1 MSAAARRISFRVAI
15 VTAVVGLLVVTS
27 GFLLV
32 YGLSTGARSM
42 NRLKGEY
49 LDQIAD
55 TSVREVARLP
65 QTAAQVLRVQR
76 YRIETGFYQLSDP
89 MSVARGFAGALQ
101 TDPDILWVSYSEAAT
116 GRFIGA
122 HRITGDEFV
131 LNLSDPRVDRGV
143 PREYR
148 ADSGEAYVRTPP
160 ITEPYEPRTRDW
172 YLRGMAA
179 AGSVVWMPPYTFAE
193 GVKGITA
200 AMAVLGREGQVE
212 GVLTVDF
219 SLVGLQ
225 RFLGRIKLGRR
236 GVVALFD
243 SQGALLTGTVS
254 ARSEAAARAIESL
267 RRGAEPMDDA
277 VRHAEARVGGETWDV
292 AARSLALA
300 PGLQWIVAAA
310 LPDSDFMGAIYAGR
324 RRAVAIVLVFLAV
337 AVVVGFLLASGMAR
351 SLGRAT
357 QALDRAARF
366 EPGTV
371 SDKRSAIREVAQLE
385 DAVGRVTASLNSF
398 SRYAP
403 EEIVRDVVLSGRE
416 AILSGERRD
425 VTVLFSDL
433 RGFTAFAE
441 QIRPEEVVAI
451 LNDHFELLVGT
462 IVQHRGFVV
471 DFLGDAV
478 FAVFGAPEP
487 ATDHVEQAVACA
499 IEIQRARAA
508 RNTANRARGWPPL
521 EMGVG
526 IDTGPAVVGN
536 MGSARR
542 IKYGVVGHIVNT
554 AARIETLTVG
564 GQALVSDA
572 VRRALGDRLMADG
585 PMEAESKGVGATM
598 LIWEVLA
605 LRGETMLV
613 LPSAVHELPALSR
626 PLDATLRVYLG
637 KQLDKQSHAAR
648 VLRLGA
654 AGAELVS
661 QAPLALFSAVNLQ
674 LSDLAG
680 SGTIDG
686 IDGKVV
692 ELSEHDGAP
701 MAVVRF
707 TGVGWDARDRL
718 EALARGAGGAAASG
732 PRA

>member
-1 MSAAARRISFRVAI
+1 MSAAARRIPFRVAI

-32 YGLSTGARSM
+32 YGLSTGTRSM
-42 NRLKGEY
+42 NRLKGQY

-65 QTAAQVLRVQR
+65 QTATQVLRVQR
-76 YRIETGFYQLSDP
+76 YRIETGFYQLRDP
-89 MSVARGFAGALQ
+89 MSVAHAFAGALQ
-101 TDPDILWVSYSEAAT
+101 TDADILWVSYSEAAT

-122 HRITGDEFV
+122 NRIARDEIV
-131 LNLSDPRVDRGV
+131 LNVSDPNVNGGV

-148 ADSGEAYVRTPP
+148 ADSGAAYVRTPP
-160 ITEPYEPRTRDW
+160 LAQPYEPRTRDW
-172 YLRGMAA
+172 YLLGVAA
-179 AGSVVWMPPYTFAE
+179 AGNVVWTPPYTFAE
-193 GVKGITA
+193 GVRGITA
-200 AMAVLGREGQVE
+200 AMAVLDRQAHVQ
-212 GVLTVDF
+212 GVLTVDL
-219 SLVGLQ
+219 SLGGLQ
-225 RFLGRIKLGRR
+225 TFLGRIKIGRR

-243 SQGALLTGTVS
+243 SQGALVTGTAS
-254 ARSEAAARAIESL
+254 ARNEAAARVIESL
-267 RRGAEPMDDA
+267 RRGAQPMDDA
-277 VRHAEARVGGETWDV
+277 VHRAEARVAGETWDV
-292 AARSLALA
+292 AARSLVLA
-300 PGLQWIVAAA
+300 PGLNWTVAAA
-310 LPDSDFMGAIYAGR
+310 LPDRDFMGEIYAGR
-324 RRAVAIVLVFLAV
+324 RRAVLVVLVFLAV

-357 QALDRAARF
+357 RALDRAARF
-366 EPGTV
+366 ELDTV
-371 SDKRSAIREVAQLE
+371 SDRRSTIREVAQLE

-398 SRYAP
+398 ARYAP

-462 IVQHRGFVV
+462 ILQHRGFVV
-471 DFLGDAV
+471 DFLGDSV

-487 ATDHVEQAVACA
+487 AADHVEQAVACA

-508 RNTANRARGWPPL
+508 RNAANRARGWPPL

-526 IDTGPAVVGN
+526 IDTGSAVVGN

-585 PMEAESKGVGATM
+585 PMEAESKGIGATM

-605 LRGETMLV
+605 LRGERMLV
-613 LPSAVHELPALSR
+613 LPSAVHELPTLAR
-626 PLDATLRVYLG
+626 PLDATVRVYQG

-654 AGAELVS
+654 GGTELVS
-661 QAPLALFSAVNLQ
+661 QAPLALFSAVNVH
-674 LSDLAG
+674 LSDPAG
-680 SGTIDG
+680 SSTTDG

-692 ELSEHDGAP
+692 ALSEHDGAP
-701 MAVVRF
+701 IAVVRF
-707 TGVGWDARDRL
+707 TGIGWDARDRL
-718 EALARGAGGAAASG
+718 EALARGAGEAAASG